1 MTRLHLSLGSLLD
14 LSRIVRRDLLEMYVG
29 LWVVDEQMTGM
40 DQGQSNPRCG
50 TAVGG
55 IAGLGEQSAEPDLKH
70 EPLPLNMNSVTYVY
84 PHRAPPGRQASK
96 SWTSQS
102 I

>member
-1 MTRLHLSLGSLLD
+1 MTRLHLSPGSLLD
-14 LSRIVRRDLLEMYVG
+14 LSRIVRRDLQETYVG

-40 DQGQSNPRCG
+40 DQGQSSPRCE
-50 TAVGG
+50 TAGEG
-55 IAGLGEQSAEPDLKH
+55 IEGLGEQSAEPDLKH
-70 EPLPLNMNSVTYVY
+70 EPLPLNMNSVTYVD
-84 PHRAPPGRQASK
+84 PRAPPGQQAST